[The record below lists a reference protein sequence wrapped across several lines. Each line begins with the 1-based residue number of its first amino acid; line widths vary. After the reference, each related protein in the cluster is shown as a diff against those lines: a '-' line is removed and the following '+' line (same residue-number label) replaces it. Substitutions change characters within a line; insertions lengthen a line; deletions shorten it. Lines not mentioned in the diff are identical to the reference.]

1 MSGVLLDRL
10 VDNGAAPEPATGLYY
25 ASGDAKP
32 AAAAVKTA
40 IRSVARGAVV
50 CPGVV
55 ARVTPTTLTFP
66 TELSSSS
73 AASVALG
80 CNRDCL
86 YLVTLDRAN
95 GQPVVASRGS
105 LNGGDPARTI
115 TLPKRTLRPGG
126 YRLDVRL
133 VSRVNPGAVTGQRSA
148 LLTVG

>member
-1 MSGVLLDRL
+1 AGP
-10 VDNGAAPEPATGLYY
+10 APEPHS
-25 ASGDAKP
+25 ASGAAK
-32 AAAAVKTA
+32 AGAAAVKTA
-40 IRSVARGAVV
+40 IRSVARGAGVG
-50 CPGVV
+50 PGVV

-105 LNGGDPARTI
+105 LNGGDPARTV
-115 TLPKRTLRPGG
+115 TMPNRTLRPGG
-126 YRLDVRL
+126 YRLDVKL
-133 VSRVNPGAVTGQRSA
+133 VRPVNPG
-148 LLTVG
+148 